1 MIFVGNIQREIEM
14 TRKMEMARD
23 IKVGREIERV
33 GDFLF
38 CFAGRKDLS
47 ALDIE

>member
-1 MIFVGNIQREIEM
+1 MLAIKQRKIEIA
-14 TRKMEMARD
+14 RKMETARD
-23 IKVGREIERV
+23 TKLGREIERV

-38 CFAGRKDLS
+38 CFAGRRDLS